1 MSAQPLSCLFDHDN
15 PADLAAYRAVGGYEG
30 LRKALAMTP
39 EDLIALVEK
48 SGLRGCGGAG
58 FPTGVKWRL
67 RGLDAPEPRYLVC
80 NLDETEPGSFKDR
93 ALLFGAPQQILE
105 GMLIAAHALGVQEAF
120 LFIRGE
126 YAAGAEV
133 FARALRAADA
143 AGLLDLP
150 AGRLQLDIH
159 LSLGRYICGEDSAI
173 LNAIEGRRPN
183 PRKKPPH
190 ISQKGLW
197 QQPTTV
203 NNAESFAQIPG
214 ILREG
219 LDTYRAW
226 GVNGGVG
233 SKLYSVC
240 GPVQRPGVF
249 ELPMGTPM
257 HELLYEHAGGPL
269 AGREIRAVLPGGA
282 STPFVLPKDFAT
294 PMHFDAMAKIGS
306 RLGTGGCIVLDN
318 QHCPLDFL
326 IATTRFYARESCG
339 FCTPCR
345 EGLPYLLW
353 LLERIERGEGK
364 MQDLDKI
371 DSLGKEI
378 APNSFC
384 ALAPGAL
391 MPLLSG
397 MVIFHDEIA
406 AHVTQGHC
414 PYTVQH
420 G

>member
-126 YAAGAEV
+126 YAARAEV

-219 LDTYRAW
+219 VDTYRAW
-226 GVNGGVG
+226 GSNGGVG

-249 ELPMGTPM
+249 ELPMGTPL

-306 RLGTGGCIVLDN
+306 RLGTGGCIVLDD

>member
-143 AGLLDLP
+143 DGLLDLP

-219 LDTYRAW
+219 VDTYRAW

-233 SKLYSVC
+233 RKLYSVC

-249 ELPMGTPM
+249 ELPMGTPL
-257 HELLYEHAGGPL
+257 HDILYEHAGGPL

-306 RLGTGGCIVLDN
+306 RLGTGGCIVLDD

>member
-1 MSAQPLSCLFDHDN
+1 MRAQPLSCLFDHDN

>member
-1 MSAQPLSCLFDHDN
+1 MSERPLSLLFGHPD
-15 PADLAAYRAVGGYEG
+15 PADLAAYRAVGGYQG
-30 LRKALAMTP
+30 LQKALAMP
-39 EDLIALVEK
+39 PAELIALVEQ

-105 GMLIAAHALGVQEAF
+105 GMLIAAHALGVREAT
-120 LFIRGE
+120 LFVRGE
-126 YAAGAEV
+126 YAAGAEI
-133 FARALRAADA
+133 FARALQAAEA

-150 AGRLQLDIH
+150 AGRLRLDIH

-190 ISQKGLW
+190 IAQKGLW

-203 NNAESFAQIPG
+203 NNAETLAQLPG
-214 ILREG
+214 ILRAGSEA
-219 LDTYRAW
+219 YRSW
-226 GVNGGVG
+226 GVAGGVG
-233 SKLYSVC
+233 SKLYSIC

-249 ELPMGTPM
+249 ELPMGTSLR
-257 HELLYEHAGGPL
+257 EILYAHGGGPL
-269 AGREIRAVLPGGA
+269 PGRQIRAVLPGGA
-282 STPFVLPKDFAT
+282 STPFVLPKDFDT

-306 RLGTGGCIVLDN
+306 RLGTGGCIVLDD

-345 EGLPYLLW
+345 EGLPFLLW
-353 LLERIERGEGK
+353 LLEKIEAGKGE
-364 MQDLDKI
+364 MRDLDNI
-371 DSLGKEI
+371 ETLGKEI

-397 MVIFHDEIA
+397 MVIFRDEIA
-406 AHVTQGHC
+406 AHVEQGRC
-414 PYTVQH
+414 SYGDRH